1 MKNWWTKKK
10 MGAMN
15 GGNGGAKSK
24 KPTRKQIL
32 LIGGAVGAVV
42 VLGMV
47 IHQAQNDHS
56 SAGVPSAPLLPP
68 VARPVG
74 AVTHAPTAN
83 ALLAQKTAIPGVLPV
98 VAPATSPQTSP
109 WQLAQQAQALLSGAS
124 GDTATLVKT
133 WPGPNG
139 LTGIEYTVPGGN
151 MGVAW
156 ENIPAGLVMIGTLV
170 GSDGTNYNT
179 KPDFDLAAS
188 VTGSQG
194 ATAAARSVSAAPAMT
209 VNGPQSPL
217 AAMMTGGNGFVVGS
231 AGPQVTVFIDPNSAN
246 GNKVYMKLVAPSLT
260 GKIRVRYVPI
270 AVKTKASLNKAEQ
283 ILAAPDPAKE
293 LDVDERLFSTGKRNN
308 DGGGIKGV
316 ANTLPMMSQV
326 DTNTALLAA
335 AGYVGTVDLVYCDK
349 RGLPQVAQGSQ
360 ALAATDKILSLA
372 GSCK

>member
-15 GGNGGAKSK
+15 GGNAGAKSK

-32 LIGGAVGAVV
+32 LSGGAVV
-42 VLGMV
+42 VVVVLGLV

-56 SAGVPSAPLLPP
+56 SADVPSAPLLPP
-68 VARPVG
+68 VAHPVG
-74 AVTHAPTAN
+74 AADRAPTAN
-83 ALLAQKTAIPGVLPV
+83 ALLSQKATPNAVPV
-98 VAPATSPQTSP
+98 VAPATSPQP
-109 WQLAQQAQALLSGAS
+109 APRQIAQQAQALLSSAS

-133 WPGPNG
+133 WPGPGG

-170 GSDGTNYNT
+170 GSGGTNYNT
-179 KPDFDLAAS
+179 QPDFDLAAS

-194 ATAAARSVSAAPAMT
+194 ATAAAQSVSAAPVMT

-217 AAMMTGGNGFVVGS
+217 AVMMTGGNGFVVGT
-231 AGPQVTVFIDPNSAN
+231 AGPQVTVFIDPNSVT
-246 GNKVYMKLVAPSLT
+246 GNKIYMKLVAPSLT
-260 GKIRVRYVPI
+260 GKIRVRYLPI

-316 ANTLPMMSQV
+316 PTTLPMMSQV

-335 AGYVGTVDLVYCDK
+335 AGYVGTVALVYCDK
-349 RGLPQVAQGSQ
+349 QGLPQVAQGSQ

-372 GSCK
+372 GVCK

>member
-74 AVTHAPTAN
+74 AATHAPTAN

-98 VAPATSPQTSP
+98 VAPATSP